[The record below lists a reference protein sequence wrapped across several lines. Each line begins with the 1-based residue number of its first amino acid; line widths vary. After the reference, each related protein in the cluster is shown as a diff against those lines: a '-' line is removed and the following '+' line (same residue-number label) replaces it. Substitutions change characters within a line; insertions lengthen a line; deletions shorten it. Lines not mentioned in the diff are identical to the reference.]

1 VNVSLPQPHKISLQG
16 EVYIN
21 LYIIIRS
28 YLLVDM
34 RSPTILIP
42 KEFGTNE
49 IGKFRPI
56 ALANFKYK
64 IIS

>member
-1 VNVSLPQPHKISLQG
+1 
-16 EVYIN
+16 
-21 LYIIIRS
+21 
-28 YLLVDM
+28 M